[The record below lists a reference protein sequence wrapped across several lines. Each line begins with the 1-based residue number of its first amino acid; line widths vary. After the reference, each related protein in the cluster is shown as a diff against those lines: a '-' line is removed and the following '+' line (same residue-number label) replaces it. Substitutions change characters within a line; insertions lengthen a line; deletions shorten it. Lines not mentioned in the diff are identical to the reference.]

1 MDLKAQLLRERL
13 ESYAALGGGYP
24 VPLAG
29 MIYWAAMCVYGH
41 VATLHNWSIIAFITS
56 GLIFP
61 LAVVLAKLLRKDFM
75 KAKGPVDSV
84 LAPAFIG
91 MFLFWP
97 GCIAAFYT
105 APDLVPLI
113 LAVGM
118 AAHWPVI
125 GWSYGRMGIYV
136 AHAVARAVAVTA
148 LWLAF
153 PDYRLMFIPGA
164 VAVIYLLS
172 VIALIIDSGA
182 VARKLKAA

>member
-1 MDLKAQLLRERL
+1 MDLKAELLRERL
-13 ESYAALGGGYP
+13 ESYAALSGGYP

-29 MIYWAAMCVYGH
+29 MIYWAALCVYGH
-41 VATLHNWSIIAFITS
+41 VATLENWNLTAFYAS

-61 LAVVLAKLLRKDFM
+61 LAVVLGKVLRKDFM

-136 AHAVARAVAVTA
+136 AHAVVRAVAVTA
-148 LWLAF
+148 LWFAF
-153 PDYRLMFIPGA
+153 PDYRLMYIPGV
-164 VAVIYLLS
+164 VALIYLIS
-172 VIALIIDSGA
+172 VIALIIDSDA
-182 VARKLKAA
+182 VARKLKTA